1 MEINGGREMNLTL
14 ESAVQAIA
22 QVQAAYNCSDLEAIT
37 KMQGAAA
44 KSGDEASLEFLC
56 QIKANLLCL

>member
-1 MEINGGREMNLTL
+1 MSLTL
-14 ESAVQAIA
+14 ETAVIAIA

-44 KSGDEASLEFLC
+44 QSGDEASLEALC
-56 QIKANLLCL
+56 QIKAVLLGL

>member
-1 MEINGGREMNLTL
+1 MTACKTTLTP
-14 ESAVQAIA
+14 ETAIIAIA

-44 KSGDEASLEFLC
+44 KAGDEQSLSVLC
-56 QIKANLLCL
+56 DIKNQLI

>member
-1 MEINGGREMNLTL
+1 MNLTL

-56 QIKANLLCL
+56 QIKANLLGL